1 MDVLQPFAER
11 SYWLSGRSTWD
22 LAVEASLD
30 AYLGDDPDL
39 EAPVPASLRRV
50 GGGLLSPG
58 GIPYAEP
65 PRLAPDWQPRYPQG
79 FLFAEDLLMEGLE
92 QLLAGDVLATRAKL
106 ECALAVLERMPKDRE
121 AVSTA
126 CVVVRLR
133 ECIELLRCGR
143 PLEARLRL
151 APLVKKALSSASSCE
166 LAA

>member
-1 MDVLQPFAER
+1 MDALQGFADR
-11 SYWLSGRSTWD
+11 SYWFSGRSPRD

-30 AYLGDDPDL
+30 AYLGDDPEM

-50 GGGLLSPG
+50 GV

-65 PRLAPDWQPRYPQG
+65 PRLAPDWRPRYPQG

-106 ECALAVLERMPKDRE
+106 ECGLAVLERMPKDRE
-121 AVSTA
+121 AVSA
-126 CVVVRLR
+126 MCVIVRLR
-133 ECIELLRCGR
+133 ECIELVRCGR

-151 APLVKKALSSASSCE
+151 SPLVKKAPSSASSLE